1 MKAKELKILIC
12 DDSVLARK
20 NLAENLKKCGIENML
35 QVSDGQSA
43 VDTYKAEKPDIIF
56 LDVVMPVK
64 DGITALKEV
73 MEFNPEAVAVMVS
86 SVGTQMHIREAVKIG
101 ARDFLQKPATLEQ
114 ITSIVERRRFLYP
127 LWHPAP
133 ACP

>member
-1 MKAKELKILIC
+1 MKAKDLKILIC

-20 NLAENLKKCGIENML
+20 NLATNLRKCSIENII
-35 QVSDGQSA
+35 QVADGQSA
-43 VDTYKAEKPDIIF
+43 VDTYKAEHPDIIF

-73 MEFNPEAVAVMVS
+73 MEFDSDAVAVMVS
-86 SVGTQMHIREAVKIG
+86 SVGTQMHIREAVKTG

-114 ITSIVERRRFLYP
+114 ITSIVERVLREKADL
-127 LWHPAP
+127 
-133 ACP
+133 

>member
-1 MKAKELKILIC
+1 MIYFMKAKELKILVC

-20 NLAENLKKCGIENML
+20 NLATNLKKCGIETIL

-43 VDTYKAEKPDIIF
+43 VDTYKAEHPDIIF

-64 DGITALKEV
+64 DGITALKDV
-73 MEFNPEAVAVMVS
+73 VAFDPDAIAVMVS
-86 SVGTQMHIREAVKIG
+86 SVGTQMHIREAVKTG

-114 ITSIVERRRFLYP
+114 ITSIIDRVLREKTNI
-127 LWHPAP
+127 
-133 ACP
+133 

>member
-1 MKAKELKILIC
+1 MKAKELKILVC

-20 NLAENLKKCGIENML
+20 NLAGNLKKCGIENIL

-43 VDTYKAEKPDIIF
+43 VDTYKAEHPDIIF

-64 DGITALKEV
+64 DGITSLKEV
-73 MEFNPEAVAVMVS
+73 MEFDSDAVAVMVS

-114 ITSIVERRRFLYP
+114 ITSIIERVLREKN
-127 LWHPAP
+127 
-133 ACP
+133 

>member
-1 MKAKELKILIC
+1 MKAKELKILVC

-20 NLAENLKKCGIENML
+20 NLAGNLKKCGIENIL

-43 VDTYKAEKPDIIF
+43 VDTYKAEHPDIIF

-64 DGITALKEV
+64 DGITSLKEV
-73 MEFNPEAVAVMVS
+73 IEFDSDAVAVMVS
-86 SVGTQMHIREAVKIG
+86 SVGTQMHIREAVKTG

-114 ITSIVERRRFLYP
+114 IASIIERVLREKN
-127 LWHPAP
+127 
-133 ACP
+133 

>member
-1 MKAKELKILIC
+1 MILFMKAKELKILVC

-20 NLAENLKKCGIENML
+20 NLAGNLKKCGIENII

-43 VDTYKAEKPDIIF
+43 VDTYKAEHPDIIF

-64 DGITALKEV
+64 DGITSLKEV
-73 MEFNPEAVAVMVS
+73 MEFDSDAVAVMVS
-86 SVGTQMHIREAVKIG
+86 SVGTQMHIREAVKTG

-114 ITSIVERRRFLYP
+114 IASIIERVLREKN
-127 LWHPAP
+127 
-133 ACP
+133 